1 MIDTFSGS
9 LQFNH
14 SNIQLI
20 KPLLDQLQ
28 REHKDFEKSTKA
40 YSGSIENLRVNVNEF
55 GVRVEGSLSKFL
67 QGNNVTSLTPASTK
81 LAVEK
86 LCDVTHLPMYEAQIH
101 RLDFAENLSM
111 DKPAAAYYGF
121 LGERKNM
128 QRLEQ
133 GYGLYYQNTLRQS
146 VFYDKTKELIK
157 SKAEVEPEILL
168 QHLLRF
174 EVRLYGHKNICKY
187 FNVPEMKVEKL
198 CEPSFYRGMV
208 GAWATEYDRID
219 KYKDAPL
226 FDDEVY
232 RKPTQFCA
240 QIMYKGIEAMGGYNK
255 VMSLVKQAK
264 SRGVFKTVQQYI
276 ALRRKVR
283 CLNNIPD
290 RSVNNILLDE
300 MNTKV
305 LDVLRLSA

>member
-1 MIDTFSGS
+1 MTDTVNAS
-9 LQFNH
+9 LKFNN
-14 SNIQLI
+14 SNLQLI
-20 KPLLDQLQ
+20 KPLLYQLQ
-28 REHKDFEKSTKA
+28 REHKDFEKNTKA
-40 YSGSIENLRVNVNEF
+40 FSGTIENIRVKVNEF
-55 GVRVEGSLSKFL
+55 GVGVEGSLPKFL
-67 QGNNVTSLTPASTK
+67 QGHNATSLDPSSTK
-81 LAVEK
+81 LAIEK
-86 LCDVTHLPMYEAQIH
+86 LCDVMHLPMHEAQIH

-111 DKPAAAYYGF
+111 NKPATAYYGF

-133 GYGLYYQNTLRQS
+133 GYGLYYQNSLRQS

-157 SKAEVEPEILL
+157 VKAAVDLEIL
-168 QHLLRF
+168 QQQLLRF

-187 FNVPEMKVEKL
+187 FNVPEMKIGML

-208 GAWATEYDRID
+208 GAWATEYDKID
-219 KYKDAPL
+219 KYTDAPI

-240 QIMYKGIEAMGGYNK
+240 QITYRGIEAMGGYNK

-264 SRGVFKTVQQYI
+264 SRGVFKSVQQYV

-283 CLNNIPD
+283 CLNNIPN

-300 MNTKV
+300 INSKV